1 MHYELA
7 RNASQNIQYVSLPNS
22 THLFIR
28 SSLRMTCSLKALVW
42 YRTGQMLPKGF
53 QQFNSL
59 VIVYS
64 VRTRFELL
72 TEQVMMNVSN
82 RCPPDPVFHINV
94 HAVLT
99 EQAESKGKVV
109 PVLFFD
115 WAPLHEG
122 PRSFLSNGYQR
133 LFPWGVKRPGREADQ
148 SPPSSTEIKE
158 CVELY
163 LHSLNTPSWRGA

>member
-1 MHYELA
+1 
-7 RNASQNIQYVSLPNS
+7 
-22 THLFIR
+22 
-28 SSLRMTCSLKALVW
+28 
-42 YRTGQMLPKGF
+42 MLPKGF

-115 WAPLHEG
+115 
-122 PRSFLSNGYQR
+122 
-133 LFPWGVKRPGREADQ
+133 
-148 SPPSSTEIKE
+148 
-158 CVELY
+158 
-163 LHSLNTPSWRGA
+163 